1 MLEFALYVL
10 CGRGGGAGEAVHSPA
25 KVSDDIESW
34 VDLVIELAID
44 VDEVLANG
52 WIEFGGHPLSRRRSN
67 RAEKTDGEFRIQTR
81 SLHGGCRAPCPET
94 SVDAAAIPERADLS
108 KPKTPVKA
116 QTPLSVHKEHDAF
129 DDVDEFED
137 QNNATLNAARETLIS
152 KTSAIKL
159 SRPGVGEQIVAAM
172 EGLRDDSVETVIRSL
187 RDVESCA
194 RSHHGQFKPYLPL
207 IVPTLCSL
215 VDDSIE
221 FVAAHAFGR

>member
-1 MLEFALYVL
+1 MSPHALASEALTAIGDVHKPDVLVLPLLRSLHLAPTPQNKTGVLEFALYVL

-34 VDLVIELAID
+34 VDLVIELAYD
-44 VDEVLANG
+44 ADEVLAKAAG
-52 WIEFGGHPLSRRRSN
+52 SN
-67 RAEKTDGEFRIQTR
+67 
-81 SLHGGCRAPCPET
+81 L
-94 SVDAAAIPERADLS
+94 AAIHSHVDGAIVPRRLMASSEYKRVRFMEAVERRVPKLASMLQPFLS
-108 KPKTPVKA
+108 VPPPQAKDSVKA

-172 EGLRDDSVETVIRSL
+172 EGL
-187 RDVESCA
+187 A
-194 RSHHGQFKPYLPL
+194 
-207 IVPTLCSL
+207 
-215 VDDSIE
+215 
-221 FVAAHAFGR
+221 